1 MKEPIT
7 TVNYHAGTGD
17 TFSVEIIP
25 DVLLY
30 AVVKIRN
37 LCISP
42 VTIFTPGGL
51 NWTRDYLVELR
62 DELNGA
68 INKLDAME
76 LKEAE

>member
-1 MKEPIT
+1 MNDPIT

-17 TFSVEIIP
+17 TFDVEIIP
-25 DVLLY
+25 DVPLY

-42 VTIFTPGGL
+42 VTIFTPGGR

-62 DELNGA
+62 DELNYA
-68 INKLDAME
+68 IDKLDAME
-76 LKEAE
+76 TKEEE

>member
-17 TFSVEIIP
+17 TFSIEIIP
-25 DVLLY
+25 DILLY
-30 AVVKIRN
+30 SVIKIRSTG
-37 LCISP
+37 LAP
-42 VTIFTPGGL
+42 VTIFTPSGF
-51 NWTRDYLVELR
+51 NWTRDYLTEMR

-68 INKLDAME
+68 IDKLDAME